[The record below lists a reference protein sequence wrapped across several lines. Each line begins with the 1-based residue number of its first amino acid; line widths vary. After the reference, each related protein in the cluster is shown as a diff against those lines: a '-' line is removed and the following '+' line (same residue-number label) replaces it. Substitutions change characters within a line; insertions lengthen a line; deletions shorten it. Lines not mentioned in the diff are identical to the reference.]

1 MTEEEF
7 RMYGSYLFQK
17 YLGANY
23 AEEFSDYILAL
34 LFSDDVETTVLYD
47 MLWELRT
54 KIAATGKGK
63 IGKMDY
69 GLICEMMECE
79 EMMKIIEENSI
90 IMDNDDE

>member
-1 MTEEEF
+1 MTPYEF
-7 RMYGSYLFQK
+7 YKAGLYLFGK
-17 YLGANY
+17 YLG
-23 AEEFSDYILAL
+23 SDFMDYFNMIA
-34 LFSDDVETTVLYD
+34 FYGVVETTALYD

-54 KIAATGKGK
+54 KIAETGKGK

-69 GLICEMMECE
+69 DFICEMMECE